1 MPAFPGEVPVLNDKG
16 KRQKLSNI
24 NWLFLNSFHSEQ
36 NISAIISTCLFFLC
50 RVQEPLENNKL
61 GSFCQSRLFYL
72 NTSGHIPI

>member
-36 NISAIISTCLFFLC
+36 NISAIISMCLFFY
-50 RVQEPLENNKL
+50 VAFK
-61 GSFCQSRLFYL
+61 SRLKIT
-72 NTSGHIPI
+72 N